1 MATGVLRADPA
12 TLPSAMAHRRGM
24 VLLVD
29 RGTLGG
35 RIGNANSPA
44 GLALHLKAA
53 IRGRMAARAAAL
65 IVTRGIAAREIV
77 AKATATRGARHKVVA
92 LGRMP
97 VPTRGKIRPRAGPTY
112 AQTTGLMA
120 ARVGKSS
127 SMTKCAAIG
136 C

>member
-1 MATGVLRADPA
+1 
-12 TLPSAMAHRRGM
+12 MAHRRGM

-44 GLALHLKAA
+44 GLALHPKAA

-65 IVTRGIAAREIV
+65 IVTRGIVTRGIAAREIV

-112 AQTTGLMA
+112 AQTTGPMA